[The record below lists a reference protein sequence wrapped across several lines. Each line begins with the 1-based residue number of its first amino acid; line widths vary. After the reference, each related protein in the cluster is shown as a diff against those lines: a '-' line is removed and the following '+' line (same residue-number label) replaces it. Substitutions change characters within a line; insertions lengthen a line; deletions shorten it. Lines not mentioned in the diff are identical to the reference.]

1 MLATYY
7 ILHTT
12 YYIIKQYGFRP
23 RHSTE
28 IAAVMES
35 DHTPDNICV
44 DLSNT
49 VDTINVLYFIR
60 QIKLL

>member
-1 MLATYY
+1 MLAEQ
-7 ILHTT
+7 
-12 YYIIKQYGFRP
+12 QYGFRP